1 MSRKRSGIVKL
12 ETTSVPFLSVLV
24 SMHVKI
30 RPKKAEVGKKHFNG
44 REASPLFIFSLLKY
58 QNQTQKSG
66 CFIAVS
72 RTQKGI

>member
-44 REASPLFIFSLLKY
+44 REASPLYFLPPQIP
-58 QNQTQKSG
+58 KSDPEVWVFHF
-66 CFIAVS
+66 CF
-72 RTQKGI
+72 